1 LLLDF
6 YNAEQLEQLSL
17 MEQAISQVWVG
28 MLSERYSEVGL
39 TTRYYTTELHGAA
52 FVLPAFTLEAISN

>member
-39 TTRYYTTELHGAA
+39 TTRYFATELHH
-52 FVLPAFTLEAISN
+52 